1 MNKARYLI
9 LAFISA
15 LIGLAM
21 TACISDDFS
30 TSPDDRLTFSTDT
43 VSFDTVFTGQGT
55 PTARLLVFNHA
66 KKAVNISSIRF
77 ARQDTEFSLN
87 VDGMSGETFSDVEI
101 RGGDSIYVFIQY
113 ACSKKV
119 IPRMWLEAGDKCRT
133 AGHLSL

>member
-66 KKAVNISSIRF
+66 KKGCQYLF
-77 ARQDTEFSLN
+77 DTFRPTGYGVL
-87 VDGMSGETFSDVEI
+87 T
-101 RGGDSIYVFIQY
+101 
-113 ACSKKV
+113 
-119 IPRMWLEAGDKCRT
+119 
-133 AGHLSL
+133 